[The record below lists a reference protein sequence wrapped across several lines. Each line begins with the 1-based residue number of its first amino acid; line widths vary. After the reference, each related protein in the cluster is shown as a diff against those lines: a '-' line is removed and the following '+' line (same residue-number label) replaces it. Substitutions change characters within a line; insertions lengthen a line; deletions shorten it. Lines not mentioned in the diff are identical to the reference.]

1 MYATYLINASKIWL
15 LLYCT
20 HQSIDKQKEKN
31 LFHVQNCPCGKV
43 SVKINY
49 VLGFFMQG
57 KVVVEF
63 GRKVFLVDCPLRKTL
78 NMAKIC
84 TTEYAQAFSCTR
96 KLQVHHHSRK
106 HNCYEVSK

>member
-20 HQSIDKQKEKN
+20 HQSIDKRKEKN
-31 LFHVQNCPCGKV
+31 LFHVQNCPCGTV
-43 SVKINY
+43 SVKIDY

-57 KVVVEF
+57 KVVVKF

-78 NMAKIC
+78 NMAKIRSDVFMH
-84 TTEYAQAFSCTR
+84 TKTP
-96 KLQVHHHSRK
+96 RK

>member
-20 HQSIDKQKEKN
+20 HQFIDKRKEKN
-31 LFHVQNCPCGKV
+31 LFHVQNCPCGTV
-43 SVKINY
+43 SVKIDY

-63 GRKVFLVDCPLRKTL
+63 GRKVFLVDSSKTPSATIQG
-78 NMAKIC
+78 NITAMRYRNECKSGYDVG
-84 TTEYAQAFSCTR
+84 T
-96 KLQVHHHSRK
+96 
-106 HNCYEVSK
+106 

>member
-1 MYATYLINASKIWL
+1 MDPMFGYFCIVHTNLLINGK
-15 LLYCT
+15 
-20 HQSIDKQKEKN
+20 KK
-31 LFHVQNCPCGKV
+31 LFHVQNCPCGTV
-43 SVKINY
+43 SVKIDY
-49 VLGFFMQG
+49 VLGFFIQG

-84 TTEYAQAFSCTR
+84 TTEHAQTFSCTR